1 MSPSCSLSR
10 YFSPASFGTSSSC
23 FGGHA
28 VAVDRAVLG
37 GSGLPASNRGVSE
50 FRNADGTLT
59 VGIDW
64 FSASVDLTATL
75 REVGF
80 LDNDAQDEV
89 RQWIDASA
97 DNARIAALQVFCW
110 FFSGLG
116 LELDEAASGGRFYL
130 WRVKII
136 NAAKEFVGMIELG
149 GENCRRADGTYTAR
163 IELTGD
169 GCKTMSAARCGH
181 AKRWLELRAKL
192 ESCAGRITRVD
203 ACADDLLGKYPLKL
217 AQKWYSDGEFDQR
230 GQRPKAQLV
239 DDYDSGDGKTLYVG
253 GKKSEKQL
261 RVYEKGREQG
271 DKNSPWVRYEAQFR
285 ASNRKELPLDIL
297 RDPAS
302 YLLGAYPVLRFLH
315 CVATRIDITKAAV
328 DATVKSVRRHLRRQY
343 GATLNVIVKN
353 CPDADALKAVI
364 ESCTSPKLPKW
375 FTGDVAAHWP
385 EIAAVQPTSK
395 G

>member
-1 MSPSCSLSR
+1 M
-10 YFSPASFGTSSSC
+10 
-23 FGGHA
+23 A
-28 VAVDRAVLG
+28 VERAVLE
-37 GSGLPASNRGVSE
+37 GSGLPSSNRGVSE
-50 FRNADGTLT
+50 FRNETGTLT

-64 FSASVDLTATL
+64 FSASVDLFAAL
-75 REVGF
+75 REVDFTEGET
-80 LDNDAQDEV
+80 QEEM

-97 DNARIAALQVFCW
+97 ENARVAALQVFCW
-110 FFSGLG
+110 FFAGLG
-116 LELDEAASGGRFYL
+116 LELDLAASGGRFYL
-130 WRVKII
+130 WRVKIL

-149 GENCRRADGTYTAR
+149 GEECRRADGTYTAR
-163 IELTGD
+163 IELTGT
-169 GCKTMSAARCGH
+169 GCKSVGAARCGH

-203 ACADDLLGKYPLKL
+203 VCADDLIGDYPLRL
-217 AQKWYSDGEFDQR
+217 AQKWYADGEFDNR

-285 ASNRKELPLDIL
+285 ASNRKELPLDVL

-302 YLLGAYPVLRFLH
+302 YLLGAYPVLNFLH

-328 DATVKSVRRHLRRQY
+328 EATWKSARRHLRRQY
-343 GATLNVIVKN
+343 GATLAFISRN
-353 CPDADALKAVI
+353 CPDAESLKAVI
-364 ESCTSPKLPKW
+364 ETCTSPKLPRW
-375 FTGDVAAHWP
+375 ATGETAALWP
-385 EIAAVQPTSK
+385 EIAGVNQTSK

>member
-1 MSPSCSLSR
+1 M
-10 YFSPASFGTSSSC
+10 TS
-23 FGGHA
+23 
-28 VAVDRAVLG
+28 DRAVLA
-37 GSGLPASNRGVSE
+37 GSGLPSSNRGVSE
-50 FRNADGTLT
+50 FRNPEGTLT

-64 FSASVDLTATL
+64 FSASVDMLAVL
-75 REVGF
+75 NELDFREGESYE
-80 LDNDAQDEV
+80 QI
-89 RQWIDASA
+89 RQWVDFSPE
-97 DNARIAALQVFCW
+97 NARVVALQIFCW
-110 FFSGLG
+110 FFAGLG
-116 LELDEAASGGRFYL
+116 LELDEVAGGGRFYL
-130 WRVKII
+130 WRIKIL
-136 NAAKEFVGMIELG
+136 NAEKKFVGMIELG

-169 GCKTMSAARCGH
+169 GCRAVAAARCGH
-181 AKRWLELRAKL
+181 AQRWLELRAKL
-192 ESCAGRITRVD
+192 ESCGGRITRVD
-203 ACADDLLGKYPLKL
+203 VCADDLVGNYPLRL
-217 AQKWYSDGEFDQR
+217 AQKWYAQGEFDNR

-271 DKNSPWVRYEAQFR
+271 DKSSPWVRYEAQFR
-285 ASNRKELPLDIL
+285 ASNRKELPLDVL

-302 YLLGAYPVLRFLH
+302 YLLGAYPVLCFLR
-315 CVATRIDITKAAV
+315 CVATRIEITKAAV
-328 DATVKSVRRHLRRQY
+328 DATVKSVRRHIKRQY
-343 GATLNVIVKN
+343 GAALNVIVKL
-353 CPDADALKAVI
+353 CPDAESLKSVI

>member
-1 MSPSCSLSR
+1 MADGA
-10 YFSPASFGTSSSC
+10 PAT
-23 FGGHA
+23 A
-28 VAVDRAVLG
+28 
-37 GSGLPASNRGVSE
+37 GLPSSNRGVSE

-64 FSASVDLTATL
+64 FSASIDMLETL
-75 REVGF
+75 RQVGF
-80 LDNDAQDEV
+80 LDGDSYEDI
-89 RQWIDASA
+89 RQWIDLTG
-97 DNARIAALQVFCW
+97 DNARVVALQVFCW
-110 FFSGLG
+110 FFAGLG
-116 LELDEAASGGRFYL
+116 LELDETASPGRFYQ
-130 WRVKII
+130 WRIKII

-149 GENCRRADGTYTAR
+149 GEHCRRADGTYTVR

-169 GCKTMSAARCGH
+169 GCKAIGAARCGH

-203 ACADDLLGKYPLKL
+203 VCADDLVGNYPLRL
-217 AQKWYSDGEFDQR
+217 AQTWYSQGEFDNR
-230 GQRPKAQLV
+230 GQRPKAQTI
-239 DDYDSGDGKTLYVG
+239 DDHDSGDGKTFYVG

-271 DKNSPWVRYEAQFR
+271 DKTSPWVRYEAQFR

-302 YLLGAYPVLRFLH
+302 YLLGAYPVLHFLH

-328 DATVKSVRRHLRRQY
+328 EATWKSARRHVRRQY
-343 GATLNVIVKN
+343 GALLNFIAKN
-353 CPDADALKAVI
+353 CPDDQSLRAVI
-364 ESCTSPKLPKW
+364 ESCTSPKLPRW
-375 FTGDVAAHWP
+375 VTGDTAAHWP
-385 EIAAVQPTSK
+385 EIAAVQRTQK

>member
-1 MSPSCSLSR
+1 M
-10 YFSPASFGTSSSC
+10 
-23 FGGHA
+23 
-28 VAVDRAVLG
+28 
-37 GSGLPASNRGVSE
+37 
-50 FRNADGTLT
+50 T

-64 FSASVDLTATL
+64 FSASVDLFVALQET
-75 REVGF
+75 GF
-80 LDNDAQDEV
+80 LDRDAQDEV

-97 DNARIAALQVFCW
+97 DNARVAALQVFCW
-110 FFSGLG
+110 FFAGLG

-130 WRVKII
+130 WRVKIL

-169 GCKTMSAARCGH
+169 GCKSVGAARCGH

-203 ACADDLLGKYPLKL
+203 VCADDLIGQYPLRL
-217 AQKWYSDGEFDQR
+217 AQSWYAQGEFDQR
-230 GQRPKAQLV
+230 GQRPKAQTV
-239 DDYDSGDGKTLYVG
+239 DDHDSGDGKTFYVG

-271 DKNSPWVRYEAQFR
+271 DKSSEWVRYEAQFR

-302 YLLGAYPVLRFLH
+302 YLLGAYPVLHFLH

-328 DATVKSVRRHLRRQY
+328 EATWKSARRHIKRQY
-343 GATLNVIVKN
+343 GATLNFITRN
-353 CPDADALKAVI
+353 CPDAEALKAVI
-364 ESCTSPKLPKW
+364 ESCTSNKLPRW
-375 FTGDVAAHWP
+375 VTGDTAAHWP
-385 EIAAVQPTSK
+385 EIAGVNQTSK